1 MIKKLSILAIVLFYA
16 FSVVG
21 VPITQHFCGGEP
33 VPKSCSCAKSA
44 KKSSCCSDKSI
55 HAKIKADQK
64 TADFKLDLKKSSVPS
79 LPLFYYSYSTLSTTI
94 CSTFTGTVNGTNSP
108 PLVKQKVGIYLYN
121 CVFRI

>member
-1 MIKKLSILAIVLFYA
+1 MKKQIFILAIVLFYA

-33 VPKSCSCAKSA
+33 APKSCGCAKST
-44 KKSSCCSDKSI
+44 KKSSCCSDKSV

-64 TADFKLDLKKSSVPS
+64 TAEFKLALKKSSVPS
-79 LPLFYYSYSTLSTTI
+79 LPSLYYSLSTLSTI
-94 CSTFTGTVNGTNSP
+94 CATFTNTVNGANSP
-108 PLVKQKVGIYLYN
+108 PLVKQKVGIYLYH

>member
-1 MIKKLSILAIVLFYA
+1 MIRKLSILAIVFFYA

-33 VPKSCSCAKSA
+33 APKSCSCAKSA

-64 TADFKLDLKKSSVPS
+64 ISDFKLDLKKSSVPS
-79 LPLFYYSYSTLSTTI
+79 LPLFYYNTSTISTL
-94 CSTFTGTVNGTNSP
+94 CHTFTSSVNRANSS
-108 PLVKQKVGIYLYN
+108 PLVKQKVGVYLYH